1 MQMQAITR
9 EAVMQRID
17 ALKDQDLY
25 IHLEMTMGAY
35 TAHKDS
41 SVHPASNF
49 IKNAKICYSHG
60 HISDSYPFRVG
71 LKMNGGWV
79 YTEGLTHWD
88 PSEPERLIL
97 SGNDKDGKLI
107 VALQLSKEPF

>member
-1 MQMQAITR
+1 MELINR
-9 EAVMQRID
+9 EAV
-17 ALKDQDLY
+17 QDRLNQMANKPLY

-49 IKNAKICYSHG
+49 IKNVIITYTHG
-60 HISDSYPFRVG
+60 TITEKSPYRLG
-71 LKMNGGWV
+71 LKLNDGWV

-88 PSEPERLIL
+88 ETEESNLIL
-97 SGNDKDGKLI
+97 SGNDSEGRLI
-107 VALQLSKEPF
+107 IALQLGNKPF